1 MAVQSRR
8 SEADLNSPGGGGFG
22 GGGGGGSGGGGLSS
36 SEACLGASSFGG
48 SIRAGAVTQQPS
60 NTTQLE
66 VNQTQLERNEQGAPG
81 RSRLSYQLAG

>member
-22 GGGGGGSGGGGLSS
+22 GGGGGSSGGGGLSL
-36 SEACLGASSFGG
+36 EACLGASSCGG

-60 NTTQLE
+60 TTTQSA
-66 VNQTQLERNEQGAPG
+66 VN
-81 RSRLSYQLAG
+81 

>member
-1 MAVQSRR
+1 MAVQADSRR

-22 GGGGGGSGGGGLSS
+22 GGGDSGGGGLSS

-48 SIRAGAVTQQPS
+48 SIRAGAVTQQPN

-66 VNQTQLERNEQGAPG
+66 VN
-81 RSRLSYQLAG
+81 